1 MSEQEHFDQETY
13 DRLIAEGKSEETA
26 RAQAKAAAIRKGAL
40 ASDGDAHDPP
50 EPYRATKDAAEHD
63 EEAAKQPAEVGASPR
78 GGARPIGGQLT
89 PEERAQR
96 VAASMGSGNGESR
109 ARLLALVPPSEQL
122 REIRAKQE
130 DRVYTWP
137 HLLIIEFVALLS
149 MGSLIL
155 VLSFFLDAPL
165 RQLANPNL
173 TPNPSKAPWYFLGLQ
188 EMLHYFHPMVAGVLL
203 PGMALA
209 ILAGTAY
216 FDKNPSAKPD
226 NRKFA
231 NMAMTFFIVLW
242 TVLMV
247 IGIFFRGP
255 GFNWTYPWQ
264 DGLFFELP

>member
-1 MSEQEHFDQETY
+1 MSDQEPFDQETY
-13 DRLIAEGKSEETA
+13 DRLIAEGKSEDIA
-26 RAQAKAAAIRKGAL
+26 RAQAKAAAIRAQALGA
-40 ASDGDAHDPP
+40 DDEHEPP
-50 EPYRATKDAAEHD
+50 EAYEEAKQAAERD
-63 EEAAKQPAEVGASPR
+63 VEAAKQPAEVGASPK
-78 GGARPIGGQLT
+78 GGARPIRGGLT
-89 PEERAQR
+89 PEEKAQR
-96 VAASMGSGNGESR
+96 VAASLEDGNGHH

-165 RQLANPNL
+165 RALANPNL

-209 ILAGTAY
+209 ILAATAY
-216 FDKNPSAKPD
+216 FDKNPSVKPD

-231 NMAMTFFIVLW
+231 NMAFTFFIVMW